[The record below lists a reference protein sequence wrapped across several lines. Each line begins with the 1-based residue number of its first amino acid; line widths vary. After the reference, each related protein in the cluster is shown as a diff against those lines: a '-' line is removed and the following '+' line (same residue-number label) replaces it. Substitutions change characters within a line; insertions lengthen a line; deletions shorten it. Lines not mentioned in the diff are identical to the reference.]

1 MREEVACELCPMN
14 KSCTDHK
21 LLTEYPQSV
30 CNQQLK
36 RADKLIEKILKDATP
51 LRQQEDK

>member
-21 LLTEYPQSV
+21 LLTEYPDSV